1 MKKTLSDKLQLGN
14 NLQDNGKIFSRLYD
28 ETSDIMF
35 LLNVNEDDSFTY
47 LSVNNSFAKVVD
59 CPKMACVGR
68 LFGEI
73 FPNTFVADMIEILK
87 TVKSNKIKYNTEINL
102 ELYTKLYFQTTV
114 IPILEITNDCRY
126 ILVIAKDITENKKRE
141 EEFLNTKI
149 KAEESNRLKTSLL
162 ANMSHELRTPLN
174 GILGFADILYEE
186 LKNPDFKEM
195 AGFIAKSSKR
205 LAATLHSILELSA
218 LEAERREV
226 YNSTLNLNEIIPKE
240 SERFFNEAK
249 LKGLS
254 FTVNINSQ
262 IKLHLDESL
271 FKQIL
276 NNLLDN
282 AVKFTKIGGITISIE
297 EIIENSKSFI
307 DIKIIDTG
315 IGISKENLE
324 SIFKE
329 FRQESEGIG
338 RTHEG
343 TGLGLTLAKKM
354 TEIMGGNI
362 IVESKKNKGSIFTL
376 RFPAMNTNIG
386 TLTSDYEIH
395 SNDKK
400 TSRKSLKLIDVLLV
414 EDNELNS
421 KLTKLFLK
429 NLFNVDHV
437 SNATSALRLINE
449 KNYGIILMDI
459 NLGEGL
465 NGVDIVE
472 QIRKIDRYENVP
484 IIALTGY
491 ALNSDRDNFLKCGF
505 THYLAKPFEK
515 SQLIELLNSTVY
527 A

>member
-1 MKKTLSDKLQLGN
+1 MEKILQLEN
-14 NLQDNGKIFSRLYD
+14 NIRDNGKIFSKLYD

-47 LSVNNSFAKVVD
+47 LSVNNAYTKVVNSS
-59 CPKMACVGR
+59 KKECVGK

-73 FPNTFVADMIEILK
+73 FPNTFISEMIEILK
-87 TVKSNKIKYNTEINL
+87 MVKNNKIKYITEVSL
-102 ELYTKLYFQTTV
+102 ELHTKLFFQATI

-126 ILVIAKDITENKKRE
+126 ILIVAKDITENKKRE

-149 KAEESNRLKTSLL
+149 KAEESSRLKASLL

-186 LKNPDFKEM
+186 LKNPEFKEM

-226 YNSTLNLNEIIPKE
+226 YNSTLNLNEIISKE
-240 SERFFNEAK
+240 SERFFTESK

-254 FTVNINSQ
+254 FTININSQ
-262 IKLHLDESL
+262 INLHLDESL
-271 FKQIL
+271 FKEIL

-282 AVKFTKIGGITISIE
+282 AVKFTKIGGITISVE
-297 EIIENSKSFI
+297 EMIDNGKPFI

-315 IGISKENLE
+315 IGISKSNLE

-329 FRQESEGIG
+329 FRQESEGLG
-338 RTHEG
+338 RSHEG

-354 TEIMGGNI
+354 TELMGGNI
-362 IVESKKNKGSIFTL
+362 IVESKKNVGSVFTL
-376 RFPAMNTNIG
+376 RFPAMNTNVNNDNMFFDIQSNKKKMSSKSFK
-386 TLTSDYEIH
+386 LT
-395 SNDKK
+395 
-400 TSRKSLKLIDVLLV
+400 DVLLV
-414 EDNELNS
+414 EDNDLNS
-421 KLTKLFLK
+421 KLTKLYLK
-429 NLFNVDHV
+429 NLYNVDHV
-437 SNATSALRLINE
+437 ANATSALHLINE
-449 KNYGIILMDI
+449 KTYGIILMDI

-472 QIRKIDRYENVP
+472 QIRKIDRYENIP

-505 THYLAKPFEK
+505 TQYLAKPFAK
-515 SQLIELLNSTVY
+515 NQLIDMLNS
-527 A
+527 AISIPL

>member
-1 MKKTLSDKLQLGN
+1 MEKTLSENLQLEN
-14 NLQDNGKIFSRLYD
+14 NFQDNGKIFSRLYD
-28 ETSDIMF
+28 ETNDIMF
-35 LLNVNEDDSFTY
+35 LLEVNEDESFTY
-47 LSVNNSFAKVVD
+47 LSVNNAFTKVLD
-59 CPKMACVGR
+59 FPKKECVGR
-68 LFGEI
+68 FFGEI
-73 FPNTFVADMIEILK
+73 FPNIFEIEMVEILK
-87 TVKSNKIKYNTEINL
+87 MVKNYKIRYNTEL
-102 ELYTKLYFQTTV
+102 SFELRPKLYFQATI
-114 IPILEITNDCRY
+114 IPILEVVGDCKY
-126 ILVIAKDITENKKRE
+126 ILIIAKDITENKKRE

-174 GILGFADILYEE
+174 GILGFAEILYEE
-186 LKNPDFKEM
+186 LKNPEFKEM

-205 LAATLHSILELSA
+205 LASTLHSILELSA

-226 YNSTLNLNEIIPKE
+226 YNSTLNLNEIISKE
-240 SERFFNEAK
+240 SEKFLNEAK
-249 LKGLS
+249 FKGLS
-254 FTVNINSQ
+254 FTININSQ

-282 AVKFTKIGGITISIE
+282 AVKFTKIGGITISVE
-297 EIIENSKSFI
+297 EVIENSKSLI
-307 DIKIIDTG
+307 DIKIMDTG
-315 IGISKENLE
+315 IGISKGNLE

-329 FRQESEGIG
+329 FRQESEGLG
-338 RTHEG
+338 RSHEG

-362 IVESKKNKGSIFTL
+362 IVESQKNKGSVFTL
-376 RFPAMNTNIG
+376 RFPAMSTNNDKIA
-386 TLTSDYEIH
+386 TDYEIH
-395 SNDKK
+395 SNAKK
-400 TSRKSLKLIDVLLV
+400 QSRKSNKLIDVLLV

-437 SNATSALRLINE
+437 SNATSALHLINE